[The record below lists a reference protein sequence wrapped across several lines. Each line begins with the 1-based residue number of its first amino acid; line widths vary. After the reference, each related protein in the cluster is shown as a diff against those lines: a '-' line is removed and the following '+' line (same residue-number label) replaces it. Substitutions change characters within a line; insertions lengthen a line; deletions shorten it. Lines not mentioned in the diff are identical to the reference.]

1 MNKFASK
8 FVVIVGVLLFSASCG
23 GSADP
28 CACYDKAVNGSELS
42 EDCKT
47 IVGDLSEEEIKEKS
61 NECFGQAIEDLSG
74 AAGI

>member
-1 MNKFASK
+1 MKKLISTFI
-8 FVVIVGVLLFSASCG
+8 VITSVLFISASCAEN
-23 GSADP
+23 SDP
-28 CACYDKAVNGSELS
+28 CACYDKALSGSELS
-42 EDCKT
+42 EECKT